1 MRLVVS
7 DEVPDPLNEWSKM
20 VINTLSPSSIPST
33 LDYPKSYEVL
43 SVLDELLPS
52 IFVGKLEL
60 IRGDD
65 NLFVIRRLKP

>member
-1 MRLVVS
+1 
-7 DEVPDPLNEWSKM
+7 
-20 VINTLSPSSIPST
+20 